1 MCEEK
6 FNRAKAIIS
15 EITIFENE
23 LKFFENVPIKS
34 IQFHSQSRFR
44 NVSTNFAKEGELG
57 LKGFEKF
64 SDDIIKTCKSL
75 LIKKIAAL
83 KKEFENF

>member
-44 NVSTNFAKEGELG
+44 NVSTNFAKEGERG
-57 LKGFEKF
+57 LRGFEQF
-64 SDDIIKTCKSL
+64 ADDMIKAYKSVL
-75 LIKKIAAL
+75 RKKIAEL